1 MEWGCHCADYG
12 AGVMNEFIE
21 PKKIKRVEMIYSI
34 ENHAP
39 KIAAGCFVADNATVL
54 GRVTLE
60 KDSSVWFNCV
70 LRGDID
76 DITVGEGS
84 NVQDGSV
91 LHTDI
96 GIKLV
101 IGHNVTV
108 GHMVMLHGCTIG
120 DNTLI
125 GIKSVILNRAKIG
138 KNCMIGANTLIT
150 EGKEIPD
157 GSLVMGSP
165 GKVIRPLT
173 PQEIAMITL
182 SAQHY
187 IQNGKRY
194 LTAFK
199 LL

>member
-1 MEWGCHCADYG
+1 
-12 AGVMNEFIE
+12 
-21 PKKIKRVEMIYSI
+21 MIYSI
-34 ENHAP
+34 ESHVPSIAP
-39 KIAAGCFVADNATVL
+39 GCFVAHNATVL
-54 GRVTLE
+54 GQVTLE
-60 KDSSVWFNCV
+60 KDASVWFNCV

-76 DITVGEGS
+76 RITVGEGS

-96 GIKLV
+96 GIQLT
-101 IGHNVTV
+101 IGKGVTV

-125 GIKSVILNRAKIG
+125 GIKSVILNRTRIG
-138 KNCMIGANTLIT
+138 KNCIIGANTLLP
-150 EGKEIPD
+150 EGKDIPD

-173 PQEIAMITL
+173 PQEIAMNTM

-187 IQNGKRY
+187 IHNGKRY
-194 LTAFK
+194 LTMFK
-199 LL
+199 PV